1 MTQGNKCL
9 GTILFLS
16 VKCQDFIL
24 KILLTRHFGPTPNF
38 SENRNMVKMAAGKGS
53 GHGSPTSH
61 TRSLEK
67 VFEDAQYSGEIHLC
81 NRKLKEYPKISSKF
95 DLADTSAAGNLLFNG
110 LTCHTDTMTALTVS

>member
-38 SENRNMVKMAAGKGS
+38 SEKTETWLRWR
-53 GHGSPTSH
+53 P
-61 TRSLEK
+61 EK
-67 VFEDAQYSGEIHLC
+67 A
-81 NRKLKEYPKISSKF
+81 PAM
-95 DLADTSAAGNLLFNG
+95 DLQLLIQDRWKKC
-110 LTCHTDTMTALTVS
+110 LRMPSIQEKSIYVTVN